1 MLKIDA
7 NNNVYLTRGDSA
19 YLELN
24 IRSSNGP
31 YIFQDGDVIALT
43 IKKSV
48 HDENVI
54 LQKLARDGELKIEP
68 SDTKLL
74 DYGEYVY
81 DIQITTSDGDVF
93 TVISPAKFV
102 LKDEVTW

>member
-43 IKKSV
+43 IKKAYMM
-48 HDENVI
+48 
-54 LQKLARDGELKIEP
+54 KM
-68 SDTKLL
+68 
-74 DYGEYVY
+74 
-81 DIQITTSDGDVF
+81 
-93 TVISPAKFV
+93 
-102 LKDEVTW
+102 